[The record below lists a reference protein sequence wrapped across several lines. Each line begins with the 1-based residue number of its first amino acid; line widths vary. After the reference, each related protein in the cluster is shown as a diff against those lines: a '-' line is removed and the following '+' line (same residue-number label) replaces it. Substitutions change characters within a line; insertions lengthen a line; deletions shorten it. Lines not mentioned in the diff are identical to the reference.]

1 MNRANSHSMGKTLFV
16 TDLDGTLLY
25 SDSRVSSASAEMLNE
40 AISKGALFSIATAR
54 TPSTVSWLLR
64 DVNANLPFIVM
75 TGAALWSKQTGK
87 FSDAI
92 TINPCSASSI
102 LEIIRRHS
110 LPAFVY
116 CLRNDKIHIYHTGPL
131 SEMERRFIAE
141 RIDSDYKVFHIPE
154 DGSSKMPEPLED
166 VCLFYA
172 MQPSDLVEATYLDV
186 KKDVDCN
193 PIFYHDMFGKETG
206 IMEVF
211 SPLVSKANAVEKL
224 KRMTGAERVVAFG
237 DNLNDLPMLR
247 VADVAVAVE
256 NAVDE
261 VKAAA
266 DIIIPANTTDS
277 VARYILMSVD
287 SFDNFDYSD
296 NSDLWES
303 TRDNAPAS

>member
-1 MNRANSHSMGKTLFV
+1 MGKTLFV
-16 TDLDGTLLY
+16 TDLDGTLLS
-25 SDSRVSSASAEMLNE
+25 SDSLVSAASAEMLNK

-54 TPSTVSWLLR
+54 TPSTVSCLLR

-75 TGAALWSKQTGK
+75 TGAALWNKETGK

-92 TINPCSASSI
+92 TLNPHSAVKI
-102 LEIIRRHS
+102 LSIIRRHS

-116 CLRNDKIHIYHTGPL
+116 CLKNHKIHIYHTGTL
-131 SEMERRFIAE
+131 SDMERRFIDE
-141 RIDSDYKVFHIPE
+141 RTGSEYKEFHIPE
-154 DGSSKMPEPLED
+154 NGSSEMPEPLED

-172 MQPSDLVEATYLDV
+172 MQPSALVEAVYNDIKV
-186 KKDVDCN
+186 NVDCN
-193 PIFYHDMFGKETG
+193 PIFYHDMFGPETG

-211 SPLVSKANAVEKL
+211 SPLASKANAVERL
-224 KRMTGAERVVAFG
+224 KAMTGAERVVAFG

-266 DIIIPANTTDS
+266 DIIIPPNTSDS
-277 VARYILMSVD
+277 VARFILESV
-287 SFDNFDYSD
+287 
-296 NSDLWES
+296 
-303 TRDNAPAS
+303 

>member
-1 MNRANSHSMGKTLFV
+1 MMNHVNSHCMGKTLFV
-16 TDLDGTLLY
+16 TDLDGTLLS

-92 TINPCSASSI
+92 TIKPCSAASI
-102 LEIIRRHS
+102 LEIIRKHS

-116 CLRNDKIHIYHTGPL
+116 CLKNDKIHIYHTGPL
-131 SEMERRFIAE
+131 SEMERKFIDE
-141 RIDSDYKVFHIPE
+141 RVDSDYKVFHIPE
-154 DGSSKMPEPLED
+154 NGCSEMPDPLDD
-166 VCLFYA
+166 VSLFYA
-172 MQPSDLVEATYLDV
+172 MQPSELVEATYLDI
-186 KKDVDCN
+186 KREVDCN

-211 SPLVSKANAVEKL
+211 SPLASKANAVEKL
-224 KRMTGAERVVAFG
+224 KQMTGAERVVAFG

-261 VKAAA
+261 VKTAA
-266 DIIIPANTTDS
+266 DIIIPPNTSDS
-277 VARYILMSVD
+277 VARFILESV
-287 SFDNFDYSD
+287 
-296 NSDLWES
+296 
-303 TRDNAPAS
+303 